1 MPTLVEVSPNTC
13 NVLHI
18 SNVFNVYFLMVLCI
32 MSERMDGHDVFSHIQ
47 CIFSQKFGLHLE
59 YTHGILIPVLARPVL
74 TLLLT
79 YYHTGVSQYI
89 DVFPCV
95 WQYACCINTCVE
107 IHIWVYFFQLCILIH
122 SVYFHTISEFT
133 CSWYFH
139 TSCAQIQRRCFNAT
153 YF

>member
-59 YTHGILIPVLARPVL
+59 YTHGILIPVLVRPVL

-107 IHIWVYFFQLCILIH
+107 IHIWVYFFPIMH
-122 SVYFHTISEFT
+122 
-133 CSWYFH
+133 
-139 TSCAQIQRRCFNAT
+139 FNT
-153 YF
+153 WCVFSHNI